1 MHQNAK
7 IFVAG
12 HAGMVGS
19 ALLRQ
24 LAAAGYDNVVTRS
37 RAELD
42 LTDAAATAAFFAA
55 ERPEYVFF
63 AAGKTGGIYA
73 NNTYRADF
81 IYENIVMQS
90 NVIHQA
96 FLHEVHKLL
105 FYACSCIYP
114 KDAPQPLDEEALLT
128 GSLEPT
134 NEPFAI
140 AKLAGLKMCE
150 SYNRQYG
157 TDFMTVIPTNLY
169 GPNQNYDPLNALVM
183 PSLIDK
189 FHKAKRSGAAEVEI
203 WGSGAQTRDFLFV
216 DELAEASLYLMENF
230 EGNLVLNVGMGR
242 DYSIAEIAELVK
254 QEVGY
259 QGAVVFDRSRPDGH
273 ARKLQ
278 DISKLTALG
287 WQSKVSLEEGLRRT
301 YADYLARFAGGAA

>member
-1 MHQNAK
+1 MQKSAR
-7 IFVAG
+7 IYIAG

-19 ALLRQ
+19 ALLRK
-24 LAAAGYDNVVTRS
+24 LSDAGYSNIITRS

-42 LTDAAATAAFFAA
+42 LIDAPAVAEFFAT
-55 ERPEYVFF
+55 EKPEYVFF

-81 IYENIVMQS
+81 IYENTVMQS

-114 KDAPQPLDEEALLT
+114 KEAAQPMSEEALLT

-134 NEPFAI
+134 NEPFAVAKI
-140 AKLAGLKMCE
+140 AGMKMCE

-169 GPNQNYDPLNALVM
+169 GSNQSYEPLNALVI
-183 PSLIDK
+183 PSLIQK
-189 FHKAKRSGAAEVEI
+189 FHQAKVKAEPQVEI
-203 WGSGAQTRDFLFV
+203 WGSGQQSRDFLFV
-216 DELAEASLYLMENF
+216 DELAEASIFLLENF
-230 EGNLVLNVGMGR
+230 EGNMVLNVGMGR
-242 DYSIAEIAELVK
+242 DYPIAEVAELIK
-254 QEVGY
+254 QETGY
-259 QGAVVFDRSRPDGH
+259 QGQIVFDSSRPDGA

-278 DISKLTALG
+278 DVSKLTALG
-287 WQSKVSLEEGLRRT
+287 WQSQVSLEEGLRRT
-301 YADYLARFAGGAA
+301 YHDYLDRFGREDS